1 MSYKRRIPHDI
12 VQLALVHYIIP
23 VYPQGIA
30 FDDIRVRLQREKV
43 QLHVDNVLCFFEH
56 LVLGDPQ
63 CCPGDRDSEIV
74 DLNAVELAD
83 GNLDRRE
90 AFIAKGDLAVGQ
102 QAKDLVLQL
111 PKL

>member
-1 MSYKRRIPHDI
+1 M
-12 VQLALVHYIIP
+12 
-23 VYPQGIA
+23 
-30 FDDIRVRLQREKV
+30 
-43 QLHVDNVLCFFEH
+43 DNVLCFFEH

-63 CCPGDRDSEIV
+63 SCPGYRDSEIV